1 MKLRKTIDNILY
13 WVLVSLMGLMVL
25 NVLWQVASRYLL
37 QAPSSF
43 TDELSRFL
51 LIWVGLLGAGY
62 ATGKK
67 LHLAIDLLPAYLQGK
82 KSGAWLNV
90 LINILV
96 AIFAILVLIWG
107 GSNLVYI
114 TLILEQPSAA
124 LGVPLGYIYTV
135 IPISGILTLYYSIH
149 NLVMEVKTDEETN
162 NSDN

>member
-1 MKLRKTIDNILY
+1 MKFRALIDKILF
-13 WVLVSLMGLMVL
+13 WVLVSLMGLMVI

-37 QAPSSF
+37 QSPSSF

-67 LHLAIDLLPAYLQGK
+67 LHLAIDLLPTYLNDK
-82 KSGAWLNV
+82 KSGKRLNV

-96 AIFAILVLIWG
+96 AVFAIFVLIWG
-107 GSNLVYI
+107 GANLVYI

-124 LGVPLGYIYTV
+124 LGIPLGYVYTV
-135 IPISGILTLYYSIH
+135 IPLSGVLTLYYSIH
-149 NLVMEVKTDEETN
+149 NLILDFNKPAAAIDI
-162 NSDN
+162 DN

>member
-1 MKLRKTIDNILY
+1 MKFRALIDKILF
-13 WVLVSLMGLMVL
+13 WVLVSLMGLMVI

-37 QAPSSF
+37 QSPSSF

-67 LHLAIDLLPAYLQGK
+67 LHLAIDLLPTYLNGK
-82 KSGAWLNV
+82 QSGRKLNV
-90 LINILV
+90 VINILV
-96 AIFAILVLIWG
+96 GLFAILVLIWG

-124 LGVPLGYIYTV
+124 LGIPLGYVYTV
-135 IPISGILTLYYSIH
+135 IPLSGVLTLYYSIH
-149 NLVMEVKTDEETN
+149 NLILDYNKPLEAIDI
-162 NSDN
+162 DN

>member
-1 MKLRKTIDNILY
+1 MKFRALVDKVLF
-13 WVLVSLMGLMVL
+13 WVLVSLMGLMVI

-37 QAPSSF
+37 QSPSSF

-67 LHLAIDLLPAYLQGK
+67 LHLAIDLLPSYLEGK
-82 KSGAWLNV
+82 ESGRKLSV
-90 LINILV
+90 VINILV
-96 AIFAILVLIWG
+96 AAFSILVLIWG

-124 LGVPLGYIYTV
+124 LGIPLGYVYTV
-135 IPISGILTLYYSIH
+135 IPLSGILTLYYSIH
-149 NLVMEVKTDEETN
+149 NLILDFNKPVEVIDTDN
-162 NSDN
+162 